1 MKRYFIIILLLSP
14 LLLACCQGGSQK
26 NYDKTSDMLLRVG
39 ELNVT
44 GDKQRALV
52 LADSALEMGP
62 ADTTRCWLLCE
73 KTVALVD
80 MGKMSE
86 AIGIAN
92 EAFRLAEDLDDED
105 YEQLHQLL

>member
-1 MKRYFIIILLLSP
+1 MKRHIIIIILLLSP

-62 ADTTRCWLLCE
+62 ADTTRCW
-73 KTVALVD
+73 
-80 MGKMSE
+80 
-86 AIGIAN
+86 
-92 EAFRLAEDLDDED
+92 
-105 YEQLHQLL
+105 